1 MARIGL
7 VSSMVLFFGL
17 FLTVGAVSAVEAPR
31 MTKEELKPMM
41 GDANV
46 AIIDVRA
53 GHDWEESKSKIKGAV
68 REDPSKVQEWIS
80 KYPKDKTIVLY
91 CA

>member
-17 FLTVGAVSAVEAPR
+17 FLAVGAVSAVEAPR
-31 MTKEELKPMM
+31 ITKEKLKSMM

-46 AIIDVRA
+46 TIIDVRA
-53 GHDWEESKSKIKGAV
+53 GHDWTDSKSKIKGAV
-68 REDPSKVQEWIS
+68 REDPAEVKQWMS
-80 KYPKDKTIVLY
+80 KYPKDRTIVFY
-91 CA
+91 